1 MTALALQPPANG
13 IQGDAGS
20 RLSCPAQKTQAVWL
34 NKINFA
40 VEAADATRAGALE
53 GMPLKGRYAWMDAV
67 GMRGARALEALLEHP
82 FEPES
87 LAAMPQRVH
96 FQCHARE
103 ARAASPPNPC
113 GGDAGSGGAFI
124 APRVF
129 SGTEETLRRF
139 KLRWDQYMHHYV
151 PLESNAHQWRGAK
164 GWFADYTRAEP
175 PRTSKSRSKKGS
187 KRGGDDADFER
198 FDRAPLIEAQIAA
211 NGETGAWTC
220 ACPSE
225 EYVLNRMFN
234 DELFPAERDADRIP
248 ETPTRW
254 GGDDAGNLASAQL
267 EGGYS
272 LVPGLG
278 LLPANARKREE
289 NPGDDQKKSSRD
301 GLKRAPS
308 VKGSEGSEKG
318 DVLGVADVESFDGAD
333 RESYEASLVGPRV
346 TPEGQPRLP
355 KRASLGAATVNH
367 NPARAWD
374 MDPSDAAS
382 LVDAAA
388 RAAVGS
394 DAVAVEYE
402 LSKAAPAPK
411 RRAKLVL
418 PPPEKYAGFMVDA
431 SEDKRGYCKRD
442 ARNPAGYAELP
453 SMGLKKWRF

>member
-1 MTALALQPPANG
+1 
-13 IQGDAGS
+13 
-20 RLSCPAQKTQAVWL
+20 
-34 NKINFA
+34 
-40 VEAADATRAGALE
+40 
-53 GMPLKGRYAWMDAV
+53 
-67 GMRGARALEALLEHP
+67 
-82 FEPES
+82 
-87 LAAMPQRVH
+87 
-96 FQCHARE
+96 
-103 ARAASPPNPC
+103 
-113 GGDAGSGGAFI
+113 
-124 APRVF
+124 
-129 SGTEETLRRF
+129 
-139 KLRWDQYMHHYV
+139 
-151 PLESNAHQWRGAK
+151 
-164 GWFADYTRAEP
+164 
-175 PRTSKSRSKKGS
+175 
-187 KRGGDDADFER
+187 
-198 FDRAPLIEAQIAA
+198 
-211 NGETGAWTC
+211 
-220 ACPSE
+220 
-225 EYVLNRMFN
+225 MFN

-289 NPGDDQKKSSRD
+289 NPGDEQKKSSRD

>member
-1 MTALALQPPANG
+1 
-13 IQGDAGS
+13 
-20 RLSCPAQKTQAVWL
+20 
-34 NKINFA
+34 
-40 VEAADATRAGALE
+40 
-53 GMPLKGRYAWMDAV
+53 
-67 GMRGARALEALLEHP
+67 
-82 FEPES
+82 
-87 LAAMPQRVH
+87 
-96 FQCHARE
+96 
-103 ARAASPPNPC
+103 
-113 GGDAGSGGAFI
+113 
-124 APRVF
+124 VF

-175 PRTSKSRSKKGS
+175 PRKSHSKKGS
-187 KRGGDDADFER
+187 KRGGTGADDADFER

-254 GGDDAGNLASAQL
+254 GGDDAGNLASAEL

-289 NPGDDQKKSSRD
+289 PRDENDKSSRD
-301 GLKRAPS
+301 GGLKRAPS

-318 DVLGVADVESFDGAD
+318 FSLSDAEAFVDGAD

-374 MDPSDAAS
+374 MDPRDAAS

-402 LSKAAPAPK
+402 LAKAAPAPR

-431 SEDKRGYCKRD
+431 SEDKRGHCARD